1 MSNASSKCWMI
12 AVLLRCF
19 LILAAVAFLTAA
31 DIVLPFL
38 DWSRDKQFTKLA
50 TAASVCLVLF
60 VRMARATF
68 AMSDTLLNRLLGL
81 GLSVGL
87 CGGGGCAGLFAGC
100 VKSMIS
106 G

>member
-1 MSNASSKCWMI
+1 
-12 AVLLRCF
+12 
-19 LILAAVAFLTAA
+19 
-31 DIVLPFL
+31 
-38 DWSRDKQFTKLA
+38 LA

-87 CGGGGCAGLFAGC
+87 CGACVGLFAGC